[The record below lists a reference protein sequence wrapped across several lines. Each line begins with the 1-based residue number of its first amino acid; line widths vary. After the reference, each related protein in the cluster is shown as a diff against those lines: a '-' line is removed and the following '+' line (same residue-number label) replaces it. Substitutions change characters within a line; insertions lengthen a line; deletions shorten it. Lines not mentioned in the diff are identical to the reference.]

1 MYLWRCCVAGEN
13 KTKKQGKDESIG
25 LETYL
30 WNKKSMVS
38 ITIYCQIYYLEVE
51 IFFILDI
58 VEWILNDLSFYWA

>member
-1 MYLWRCCVAGEN
+1 MYLWRCWVAGEN